1 MTLCSE
7 RHRVTAVSGCAAGVQ
22 RDREKWGDCREAT
35 TLFFCVWLSL
45 LRGASVGEQ
54 MYPLVFL
61 LLTEL
66 RVGVSWGTDPEEWD
80 RQGRECPLWSFPAK
94 CLPERKASIKP

>member
-7 RHRVTAVSGCAAGVQ
+7 GHRVTAVSGCAAGVQ
-22 RDREKWGDCREAT
+22 RDREKWEDCREAT
-35 TLFFCVWLSL
+35 TLFCVQLSL
-45 LRGASVGEQ
+45 LCGASGGEQ
-54 MYPLVFL
+54 IYPLVFL
-61 LLTEL
+61 LLTGL
-66 RVGVSWGTDPEEWD
+66 WVGVSWGKDPEEQD